1 MITIPEETIKKVALE
16 CFLINQLPSS
26 QIEVLLNASSVID
39 VKENQILTKENQTA
53 DAFYLV
59 LCGEFKVA
67 KVSPKGIEKILHI
80 IQPRETFA
88 TVLMFL
94 ENPVCP
100 VTITALMDSK
110 VLAIPSKLYKSML
123 AKSPE
128 ACFRLLADFAQR
140 NRQLIDEIESVSLKN
155 ANYRVIDFLVKQST
169 TSADGKTTIK
179 LRISKQTIA
188 ARLSIKPETLSRILT
203 KLKKDSVI
211 EQNEKCITI
220 NELKWMQT
228 YLEGE

>member
-1 MITIPEETIKKVALE
+1 MIEIPAATIKKVALE
-16 CFLINQLPSS
+16 CFLINQLPTK
-26 QIEVLLNASSVID
+26 QIEILLQASRVID
-39 VKENQILTKENQTA
+39 VKETRTLTKQDQSAE
-53 DAFYLV
+53 DFYLV

-67 KVSPKGIEKILHI
+67 KISPKGAEKILHI

-94 ENPVCP
+94 DKPVCP

-110 VLAIPSKLYKSML
+110 VLAIPNKLYKSML

-140 NRQLIDEIESVSLKN
+140 NRTLIDEIESVSLKN
-155 ANYRVIDFLVKQST
+155 ANYRVIDFILKEST
-169 TSADGKTTIK
+169 TNAEGDTTMK

-188 ARLSIKPETLSRILT
+188 SRLSIKPETLSRILA
-203 KLKKDSVI
+203 KLKKDGVI
-211 EQNEKCITI
+211 EQNDKLITI
-220 NELKWMQT
+220 NELEWMKT
-228 YLEGE
+228 YLDVN